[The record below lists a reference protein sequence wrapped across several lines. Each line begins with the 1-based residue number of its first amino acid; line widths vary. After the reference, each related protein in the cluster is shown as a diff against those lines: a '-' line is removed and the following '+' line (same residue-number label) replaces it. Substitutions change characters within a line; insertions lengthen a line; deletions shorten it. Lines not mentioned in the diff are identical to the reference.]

1 MTASAYVTSVWRL
14 ALILNDCLTK
24 VLRPVM
30 RRYGITQSQAQL
42 LFSVH
47 RDSEATVGIIAEK
60 LGLAR
65 TNVSAMCKKLA
76 HMGFLKRKRCEDDER
91 FVSVVLTETGR
102 DAARIIEKRIEKV
115 CREKKNINLQE
126 VEKMLHTFSEISTLL
141 TEED

>member
-60 LGLAR
+60 LGLPVPMFPPCA
-65 TNVSAMCKKLA
+65 
-76 HMGFLKRKRCEDDER
+76 
-91 FVSVVLTETGR
+91 
-102 DAARIIEKRIEKV
+102 
-115 CREKKNINLQE
+115 KNW
-126 VEKMLHTFSEISTLL
+126 HTWAF
-141 TEED
+141 

>member
-1 MTASAYVTSVWRL
+1 
-14 ALILNDCLTK
+14 
-24 VLRPVM
+24 
-30 RRYGITQSQAQL
+30 
-42 LFSVH
+42 
-47 RDSEATVGIIAEK
+47 
-60 LGLAR
+60 
-65 TNVSAMCKKLA
+65 MCKKLA